1 MFAHFT
7 LPNIHDVSR
16 RTVSA
21 ALVVGVA
28 ILIGCV
34 SFGVPFV
41 GVGACIG
48 VALGVFNFRM
58 TGNSVAK
65 ASASE
70 SENKR
75 RPLAL
80 NTLGRLGIITVV
92 TIGLLLIN
100 RTLGLGIL
108 IGLAV
113 FQVLLLVNVAR
124 SMAQAG
130 PMTSVDDAINAN
142 VIEEHT
148 GYAPGSPAV
157 EPGDDSHG
165 GA

>member
-7 LPNIHDVSR
+7 LPNIHDVAR
-16 RTVSA
+16 RTVAA
-21 ALVVGVA
+21 ALIVGIALLV
-28 ILIGCV
+28 GCI
-34 SFGVPFV
+34 SFGYALV
-41 GVGACIG
+41 GIGTCIG

-58 TGNSVAK
+58 TGNSVARAA
-65 ASASE
+65 ASDV
-70 SENKR
+70 ENKK

-92 TIGLLLIN
+92 TLGLLLVSHQ
-100 RTLGLGIL
+100 LGLGIL

-124 SMAQAG
+124 SMAHAG
-130 PMTSVDDAINAN
+130 PMTSVDDTINAN
-142 VIEEHT
+142 VVIEEHT
-148 GYAPGSPAV
+148 GYSTHPVADAS
-157 EPGDDSHG
+157 DDTRG

>member
-1 MFAHFT
+1 VFAHFT

-16 RTVSA
+16 RTISA

-28 ILIGCV
+28 ILVGCV
-34 SFGVPFV
+34 SFGVPLV

-48 VALGVFNFRM
+48 VALGAFNFRM

-65 ASASE
+65 ASE
-70 SENKR
+70 SQVANKK

-92 TIGLLLIN
+92 TLGLLLVSH
-100 RTLGLGIL
+100 TLGLGIL
-108 IGLAV
+108 VGLAV

-130 PMTSVDDAINAN
+130 PMTSVDDTINAN
-142 VIEEHT
+142 IIEEHT
-148 GYAPGSPAV
+148 DYASGPPAI

>member
-16 RTVSA
+16 RTISA

-28 ILIGCV
+28 ILVGCV
-34 SFGVPFV
+34 SFGVPLV

-48 VALGVFNFRM
+48 VALGAFNHRM
-58 TGNSVAK
+58 TGNSVVR
-65 ASASE
+65 ASLSE
-70 SENKR
+70 SVNTK

-80 NTLGRLGIITVV
+80 NTLGRMAIITVV
-92 TIGLLLIN
+92 TLGLLLVD

-130 PMTSVDDAINAN
+130 PMTSVDDTINAN

-148 GYAPGSPAV
+148 DYEPGSVPLD
-157 EPGDDSHG
+157 PDDADG
-165 GA
+165 GN

>member
-1 MFAHFT
+1 VFAHFT

-21 ALVVGVA
+21 ALIVGIA
-28 ILIGCV
+28 ILVGCV
-34 SFGVPFV
+34 SFGIALI
-41 GVGACIG
+41 GLGACIG

-58 TGNSVAK
+58 TGNSVAR
-65 ASASE
+65 AAASE
-70 SENKR
+70 DKNKK

-92 TIGLLLIN
+92 TLGLLLVSHQ
-100 RTLGLGIL
+100 LGLGIL

-124 SMAQAG
+124 SMAHGG
-130 PMTSVDDAINAN
+130 PMTSVDDTINAN

-148 GYAPGSPAV
+148 AYRSHPLGV
-157 EPGDDSHG
+157 EANDDTPG

>member
-16 RTVSA
+16 RTVAA

-28 ILIGCV
+28 LLVGCV
-34 SFGVPFV
+34 SFGVALI

-58 TGNSVAK
+58 TGNSVARAA
-65 ASASE
+65 ASDVV
-70 SENKR
+70 NKK

-92 TIGLLLIN
+92 TLGLLMVSHK
-100 RTLGLGIL
+100 LGLGIL

-124 SMAQAG
+124 SMSHAG
-130 PMTSVDDAINAN
+130 PMTSVDDTINAN

-148 GYAPGSPAV
+148 EYRSHPLGIEST
-157 EPGDDSHG
+157 DDTTG

>member
-7 LPNIHDVSR
+7 LPNIHDVAR
-16 RTVSA
+16 RTVAA
-21 ALVVGVA
+21 ALIVGIALLV
-28 ILIGCV
+28 GCI
-34 SFGVPFV
+34 SFGYALV
-41 GVGACIG
+41 GIGTCIG

-58 TGNSVAK
+58 TGNSVARAA
-65 ASASE
+65 ASDV
-70 SENKR
+70 ENKK

-92 TIGLLLIN
+92 TLGLLLVSHQ
-100 RTLGLGIL
+100 LGLGIL

-124 SMAQAG
+124 SMAHAG
-130 PMTSVDDAINAN
+130 PMTSVDDTVNAN

-148 GYAPGSPAV
+148 EYRSHPLGV
-157 EPGDDSHG
+157 EATDDTPG

>member
-21 ALVVGVA
+21 ALMVGIALLV
-28 ILIGCV
+28 GCV
-34 SFGVPFV
+34 SFGVALV

-58 TGNSVAK
+58 TGNSVARAA
-65 ASASE
+65 ASDVVD
-70 SENKR
+70 KK

-92 TIGLLLIN
+92 TLGLLLVSH
-100 RTLGLGIL
+100 RLGLGIL

-124 SMAQAG
+124 SMSHAG
-130 PMTSVDDAINAN
+130 PMTSVDDTINAN
-142 VIEEHT
+142 VVEEHT
-148 GYAPGSPAV
+148 EYRSHPLGIEAP
-157 EPGDDSHG
+157 DDTTG

>member
-1 MFAHFT
+1 VFAHFT

-16 RTVSA
+16 RTISA

-28 ILIGCV
+28 ILVGCV
-34 SFGVPFV
+34 SFGLLLV

-48 VALGVFNFRM
+48 VALGAFNFRM

-65 ASASE
+65 ASE
-70 SENKR
+70 SEVANKK

-92 TIGLLLIN
+92 TLGLLLVSHK
-100 RTLGLGIL
+100 LGLGIL
-108 IGLAV
+108 VGLAV

-130 PMTSVDDAINAN
+130 PMTSVDDTINAN
-142 VIEEHT
+142 IIEEHT
-148 GYAPGSPAV
+148 DYASGPPAI
-157 EPGDDSHG
+157 ESGDDPHG
-165 GA
+165 DA

>member
-16 RTVSA
+16 RTLSGALVLGVA
-21 ALVVGVA
+21 ALV
-28 ILIGCV
+28 GCV
-34 SFGVPFV
+34 SFGQPLV
-41 GVGACIG
+41 GVGVCIG
-48 VALGVFNFRM
+48 VALGAFNHRM

-65 ASASE
+65 AAASDE
-70 SENKR
+70 VNTK

-80 NTLGRLGIITVV
+80 NTLGRMGIVTVV
-92 TIGLLLIN
+92 TLGLLLVSHK
-100 RTLGLGIL
+100 LGLGIL
-108 IGLAV
+108 LGLAI
-113 FQVLLLVNVAR
+113 FQVLLLINVAR

-130 PMTSVDDAINAN
+130 PMTSVDDTVNAN

-148 GYAPGSPAV
+148 DYATHPVA
-157 EPGDDSHG
+157 EPSDDTVG

>member
-1 MFAHFT
+1 VFAHFT

-21 ALVVGVA
+21 ALIVGIALLV
-28 ILIGCV
+28 GCV
-34 SFGVPFV
+34 SFDVPLV
-41 GVGACIG
+41 GIGACIG

-58 TGNSVAK
+58 TGNSVARAA
-65 ASASE
+65 ASDVV
-70 SENKR
+70 NKK

-92 TIGLLLIN
+92 TLGLLLVSHQ
-100 RTLGLGIL
+100 LGLGIL

-124 SMAQAG
+124 SMSHAG
-130 PMTSVDDAINAN
+130 PMTSVDDTVNAN

-148 GYAPGSPAV
+148 EYRSHPLGV
-157 EPGDDSHG
+157 EATDDTTG